1 MKAYTNTSINMN
13 KFLHR
18 IKLFVKMLALLVNPA
33 VFFCLHY
40 KNFLDQLVLI
50 GPNSLF
56 ITMIT
61 SFFVSL
67 VLSLQIVKEFLY
79 LNATDLVGSILAISF
94 IRELSPVLTS
104 IIIIGR
110 VGSFFTAEIAT
121 MTITEQI
128 DALFILGI
136 NPINYLFLPRVLA
149 MVLTLPILNVF
160 SLFTSFIS
168 SSFICFTIYSIDAS
182 SFFQSLLYSVFF
194 IDIFKST
201 LKILI
206 FALFISIISC
216 VWGIT
221 TTGGSKGVGLATTS
235 SVVMSLIAVFI
246 LNFILSY
253 FLFSDLV
260 SSFEIL

>member
-1 MKAYTNTSINMN
+1 MRVYIDTYINMN
-13 KFLHR
+13 KFIHR
-18 IKLFVKMLALLVNPA
+18 IKLFVKMLAFLANPN

-40 KNFLDQLVLI
+40 KDCLDQFVLI

-121 MTITEQI
+121 MSITDQI

-136 NPINYLFLPRVLA
+136 NPINYLFLPRILA
-149 MVLTLPILNVF
+149 MVLTLPVLNLF

-168 SSFICFTIYSIDAS
+168 SSFICSTIYSIDVS
-182 SFFQSLLYSVFF
+182 FFFQSLLYSVFF
-194 IDIFKST
+194 LDIFKST

-206 FALFISIISC
+206 FGLFISIISC

-221 TTGGSKGVGLATTS
+221 TTGGSKGVGLSTTS
-235 SVVMSLIAVFI
+235 SVVTSLIVVFI

-253 FLFSDLV
+253 FMFSDLV